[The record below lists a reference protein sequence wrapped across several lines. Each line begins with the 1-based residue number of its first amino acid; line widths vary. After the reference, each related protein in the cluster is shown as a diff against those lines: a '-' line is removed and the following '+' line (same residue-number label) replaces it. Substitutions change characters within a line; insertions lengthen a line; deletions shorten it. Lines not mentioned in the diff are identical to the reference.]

1 MSGLA
6 QAWTGTVRPDI
17 ETMRDT
23 VGRLLPP
30 RASAPADSEL
40 EMLTSLLCG
49 HIEAII
55 PDVQAVVERLP
66 EDDVPG
72 YCATV
77 AIGKAQ
83 LRLAGRPNPTQG
95 GSVAYARRLAR
106 VLKDLC
112 DHYET
117 LTNVVMCLAC
127 DKPIGDKDGWLPYDQ
142 VSLSGGAGRS
152 GRIHARC
159 KNAVRR
165 R

>member
-55 PDVQAVVERLP
+55 PDVQAVVEGLP

-77 AIGKAQ
+77 AIGKA
-83 LRLAGRPNPTQG
+83 RPRGAAESHAGRERCVCAAFGPSAERP
-95 GSVAYARRLAR
+95 VFVLAA
-106 VLKDLC
+106 VLHLFKAD
-112 DHYET
+112 
-117 LTNVVMCLAC
+117 AP
-127 DKPIGDKDGWLPYDQ
+127 K
-142 VSLSGGAGRS
+142 SGT
-152 GRIHARC
+152 
-159 KNAVRR
+159 
-165 R
+165 